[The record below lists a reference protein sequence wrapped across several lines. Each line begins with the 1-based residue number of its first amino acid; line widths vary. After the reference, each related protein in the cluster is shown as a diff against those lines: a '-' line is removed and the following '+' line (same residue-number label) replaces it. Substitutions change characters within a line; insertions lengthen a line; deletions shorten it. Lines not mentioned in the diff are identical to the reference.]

1 MKIVLNRVKKNVGE
15 QDSSQAEK
23 AVGQLVIEV
32 TRKNDKDFFLFKVVT
47 TKIILNIKTRLFNI
61 TLIIF

>member
-1 MKIVLNRVKKNVGE
+1 MFGGE
-15 QDSSQAEK
+15 QDSSQAGK

-47 TKIILNIKTRLFNI
+47 MKIILNIKTRLFNI

>member
-47 TKIILNIKTRLFNI
+47 MKIILNIKTRLFNI
-61 TLIIF
+61 TLLIF